1 MTKQQKTL
9 FALLIPTLIGVF
21 YITENTLAVG
31 NLQKIPT
38 SATSTLSAGNW
49 CRDPIVTTNENV
61 YNTSEDY
68 PFYQQ
73 TSLNYSFY
81 FDHDSGCSST
91 FRNPTYQQ
99 SVPVP
104 TSPSYPEYRL
114 YTIQNTDSDG
124 VNYIYFGDH
133 TGQQIELNST
143 TTSETYSFG
152 GYTYYLTKFNAAI
165 TDTENEIYFK
175 RLYNDQHLGRKYYA
189 IIYTSEDLLG
199 EINSANNLQ
208 AFMDAGMSLTVEPT
222 ATSTRITELITPVQ
236 GGLEPDTTVTF
247 NFKIWYNTGTGEPTY
262 DIFGINIE
270 NLVDGITYI
279 PTEDFI
285 SASGINTFNENKV
298 LTPGKLYRWRAY
310 IRDSNEVNP
319 TIWSNWVEF
328 DVVDR
333 SGFTTS
339 YPGSYDLVA
348 TSSSST
354 QINIYG
360 GSIVTFLDGVAAY
373 LLTFR
378 SKFDV
383 NDATATAA
391 RLASSTGAVFSYAG
405 AVFSIMDPSNSVGF
419 AAILMTLVLVGF
431 FLTILV
437 RLLKLILRR

>member
-1 MTKQQKTL
+1 MTRQQKTL
-9 FALLIPTLIGVF
+9 FALLLPTLLGVF
-21 YITENTLAVG
+21 YIAENTLAVG
-31 NLQKIPT
+31 NLQKVPT
-38 SATSTLSAGNW
+38 AATSTYSLGAFCMFRPGYPTYDPYDTTGDYPRISSPAIDFALHHKTDACGNPEPYQI
-49 CRDPIVTTNENV
+49 PIPTPAAPDYWEYNLYVISNDTDMFGASSVTT
-61 YNTSEDY
+61 YWA
-68 PFYQQ
+68 
-73 TSLNYSFY
+73 
-81 FDHDSGCSST
+81 
-91 FRNPTYQQ
+91 
-99 SVPVP
+99 
-104 TSPSYPEYRL
+104 
-114 YTIQNTDSDG
+114 
-124 VNYIYFGDH
+124 DH
-133 TGQQIELNST
+133 TGTQYATSAIPTIED
-143 TTSETYSFG
+143 YSFG
-152 GYTYYLTKFNAAI
+152 GENYKLVRLNTRLY
-165 TDTENEIYFK
+165 DTENQGYLK
-175 RLYNDQHLGRKYYA
+175 YMVGPYYA
-189 IIYTSEDLLG
+189 HKIYALLYTSEDLLG
-199 EINSANNLQ
+199 EINSATDLQ
-208 AFMDAGMSLTVEPT
+208 NFMDAGMALEAEPD
-222 ATSTRITELITPVQ
+222 ATSTRITELITPIQ
-236 GGLEPDTTVTF
+236 GGLEPNTTVTF

-279 PTEDFI
+279 PIEDFI

-298 LTPGKLYRWRAY
+298 LTAGKLYRWRAY
-310 IRDSNEVNP
+310 IRDSDEVNP

-354 QINIYG
+354 QINVYG
-360 GSIVTFLDGVAAY
+360 GSIVSFLDGVAAY

-378 SKFDV
+378 SKFDA

-405 AVFSIMDPSNSVGF
+405 AVFSLMDPSNSTGL